1 MATRDELI
9 RAIWN
14 KSATRNLIS
23 ELAAP
28 DLHERL
34 ASAAHYPMP
43 NRFERYTNHGDA
55 LSKAPNAQISG
66 MAKAAR
72 PLRMQ
77 GA

>member
-55 LSKAPNAQISG
+55 LSKAPNSYFCPNIDLLSFD
-66 MAKAAR
+66 K
-72 PLRMQ
+72 
-77 GA
+77 